1 MASDIETE
9 TYLTPTETSF
19 SLKAPTL
26 NVVYKLLSKLN
37 ERKSAGLDNILNK
50 LLKMAATIVSPSL
63 TLIFAK
69 SIETGISPDEWK
81 LARVTPI
88 FKKGERDDPNN
99 YRPISVI
106 PTVAKIFEK
115 CVCDQLSEYINAN
128 NLLSHCQSGFRS
140 LHSTLTALVDA
151 ANSWSVNIDNGLV
164 NGVVFIDLRKAF
176 DTIGHNI
183 LLPKLRIYGVDT
195 ISIKWFEPYFFRRS
209 QRCSLAGQL
218 SNAAP
223 ISCGIPQGSNLG
235 PPLFLVYINDLPNCL
250 RLTSPM
256 MFADDT
262 NLITK
267 VKEAK
272 SLGVI
277 IDKHPS

>member
-1 MASDIETE
+1 
-9 TYLTPTETSF
+9 
-19 SLKAPTL
+19 
-26 NVVYKLLSKLN
+26 
-37 ERKSAGLDNILNK
+37 
-50 LLKMAATIVSPSL
+50 MAATIVSPSL

-69 SIETGISPDEWK
+69 SIETGIFPDEWK

-195 ISIKWFEPYFFRRS
+195 ISIKWFESYFFRRS